1 MPVKFKGK
9 AFGDTVRIEFEIL
22 RLSELKI
29 DDLRDFDVDSLKIE
43 LRSTSSGL
51 KIIGIWEGE
60 IEKAGEGIKKA
71 LEESYK
77 LKERLLRKMKAK
89 VDNIRATMK
98 RLGFKEEVM
107 GYGSMIRFTKKVGN
121 YEIVV
126 LTSSKDDIVRVE
138 VYGNDKKIIGP
149 EVESLFE
156 DVDIEELEVYDL
168 EEDGREERLV
178 INLELPK
185 SEEKPEVKIVE
196 AIKLIEN
203 LLMT

>member
-107 GYGSMIRFTKKVGN
+107 GYGSMIRFTKKVGS

-149 EVESLFE
+149 EVESIFE

-185 SEEKPEVKIVE
+185 SEEKPEVKIIE